1 MERDN
6 FISSII
12 LSLVGLFV
20 VKKIYRKGREKG
32 YSDCLEGVDC
42 DEPGIIR
49 KTLTK
54 IIEKK

>member
-20 VKKIYRKGREKG
+20 VKKYIVKGGRKVILIALRVLIAMNRALYVK
-32 YSDCLEGVDC
+32 
-42 DEPGIIR
+42 R
-49 KTLTK
+49 
-54 IIEKK
+54 